1 MSVTDICQYKHKQY
15 HAKMSEMAIK
25 QPEQHRNLTPEQA
38 FALEKMHLQGE
49 EANKLLIQRSRAL
62 LYTVIVSALS
72 AMYGA
77 YQLVPLLL
85 KNHADIGSLIIASG
99 MLIQLITVAYFLR
112 AKDAVAA
119 TQVLRLLIILYG
131 LRLFLGLAI
140 LPLQPQLIVILV
152 LMAVA
157 YKRIEQ
163 FKYN

>member
-1 MSVTDICQYKHKQY
+1 MN
-15 HAKMSEMAIK
+15 E
-25 QPEQHRNLTPEQA
+25 PERHNPLTAEQA
-38 FALEKMHLQGE
+38 FALERMRLQGE
-49 EANKLLIQRSRAL
+49 EANKLLIHRSKAL
-62 LYTVIVSALS
+62 LFAVMVSALS
-72 AMYGA
+72 ALYGA
-77 YQLVPLLL
+77 YQFVPLLIDGY
-85 KNHADIGSLIIASG
+85 ADVGSLIIAFST
-99 MLIQLITVAYFLR
+99 LIQLITVAYFLR